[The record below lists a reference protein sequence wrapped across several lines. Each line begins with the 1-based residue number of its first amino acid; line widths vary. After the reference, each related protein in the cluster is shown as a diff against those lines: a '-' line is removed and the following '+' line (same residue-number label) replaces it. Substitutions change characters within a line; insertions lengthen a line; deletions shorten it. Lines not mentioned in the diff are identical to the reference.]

1 VSWKG
6 WDKFIPPTSREPV
19 KASKFRNRKTTLDG
33 ETFDSAKEAKRWTE
47 LKMLE
52 AAGEIR
58 SLRRQVT
65 FPLEVNGRV
74 VARYIADAVYERDG
88 RIVVEDTKSPVT
100 RKLPVYRL
108 KYKLMQACHGVEI
121 HEV

>member
-33 ETFDSAKEAKRWTE
+33 ETFDSAKEARRWQE
-47 LKMLE
+47 LKLLE
-52 AAGEIR
+52 AAGEIK

-65 FPLEVNGRV
+65 FPCEHNGVLITKYRADFVYEQQGRV
-74 VARYIADAVYERDG
+74 V
-88 RIVVEDTKSPVT
+88 VEDSKG
-100 RKLPVYRL
+100 YRTPEYIL
-108 KYKLMQACHGVEI
+108 
-121 HEV
+121 